1 VSLQHRMWFNLVCL
15 YMYTITEL
23 LVCCMGS
30 EQKRYVEVT
39 NQRDQLP
46 ISSNGSYM
54 GFFLIG
60 CFILFCL
67 LLCAAVVD
75 VERHARD
82 FMETAKSLQLF
93 FIKAQHQHKPTREEA
108 LRKVSP
114 SFFFWFLEKHMIG
127 SSMIVERRLVD
138 LFFAADACCL
148 DVLVKNHYLGVCLLK
163 VLSSENCQL

>member
-1 VSLQHRMWFNLVCL
+1 
-15 YMYTITEL
+15 
-23 LVCCMGS
+23 MGS

-60 CFILFCL
+60 FFILFCL

-114 SFFFWFLEKHMIG
+114 FFWFLEKHMIG
-127 SSMIVERRLVD
+127 SSMIFERSSVD
-138 LFFAADACCL
+138 LFFCC
-148 DVLVKNHYLGVCLLK
+148 
-163 VLSSENCQL
+163 

>member
-1 VSLQHRMWFNLVCL
+1 MVLSLWLCKMLQKFVSLQHRMWFNLVCL
-15 YMYTITEL
+15 YMYAITEL

-60 CFILFCL
+60 FFILFCL

-114 SFFFWFLEKHMIG
+114 FFWFLEKHMIG
-127 SSMIVERRLVD
+127 SSMIFERSSVD
-138 LFFAADACCL
+138 LFFCC
-148 DVLVKNHYLGVCLLK
+148 
-163 VLSSENCQL
+163 

>member
-1 VSLQHRMWFNLVCL
+1 MLSLWLCKMLQKFVSLQNRMSFNLVCL
-15 YMYTITEL
+15 YMYAVTEL

-39 NQRDQLP
+39 NQHDQLP
-46 ISSNGSYM
+46 ISSNGFYM

-60 CFILFCL
+60 VFILFCL

-108 LRKVSP
+108 LRKEIAT
-114 SFFFWFLEKHMIG
+114 LEAELK
-127 SSMIVERRLVD
+127 
-138 LFFAADACCL
+138 AKDAL
-148 DVLVKNHYLGVCLLK
+148 IEAQEKKLQSWQGLLQAQRNVLVKELEQV
-163 VLSSENCQL
+163 